1 MKDCGKSL
9 RMPGVIKKEMWL
21 SEVEY
26 FVAPHFQD
34 SKILG
39 WVEKVVELSCSVI
52 DKMNKGQ

>member
-1 MKDCGKSL
+1 
-9 RMPGVIKKEMWL
+9 MPGVIKKEMWL

-39 WVEKVVELSCSVI
+39 WVEKVVELSRSVI